1 MGRLSTE
8 MKKTRCPRTAAVIV
22 AGGSGTRFGGDKL
35 MAELGGTPVL
45 ARSLLAFQRSDFIS
59 EIVLAVRRDMLEA
72 AGGLCRG
79 YGITK
84 LAVIVLGGETRLLS
98 SLAGVMAVSP
108 ETELIAIHD
117 GARPLVTE
125 KIIEDAVW
133 GAHRHGAAA
142 AAIPVKDT
150 VKQAE
155 GGVVTGTPDRKSL
168 FAVQTPQCFQADI
181 IRGALADAAENAPE
195 VTDDCMA
202 VERLGGGVCLTP
214 GSEENLKITTP
225 LDMAVAETI
234 LKRREPLCE

>member
-1 MGRLSTE
+1 MGVVSAAL
-8 MKKTRCPRTAAVIV
+8 KNVRCPRTAAVIV

-45 ARSLLAFQRSDFIS
+45 ARSLMAFQRSEFIS
-59 EIVLAVRRDMLEA
+59 EIVLAVRQDMIED
-72 AGGLCRG
+72 AGRLCRG
-79 YGITK
+79 YGVTK
-84 LAVIVLGGETRLLS
+84 LAVIVPGGQTRLLS

-133 GAHRHGAAA
+133 GAYRHGAAA

-150 VKQAE
+150 IKQAE
-155 GGVVTGTPDRKSL
+155 DGLVTKTPDRKSL

-181 IRGALADAAENAPE
+181 IRGALSDAAKNTPDI
-195 VTDDCMA
+195 TDDCMA
-202 VERLGGGVCLTP
+202 VERLGGGVYLTP

-225 LDMAVAETI
+225 LDLAVAEAI
-234 LKRREPLCE
+234 LKRREPSCE